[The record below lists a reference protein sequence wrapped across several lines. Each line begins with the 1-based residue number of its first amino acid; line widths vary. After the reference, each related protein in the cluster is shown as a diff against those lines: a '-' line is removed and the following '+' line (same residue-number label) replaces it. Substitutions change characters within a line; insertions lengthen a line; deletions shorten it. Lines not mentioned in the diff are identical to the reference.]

1 MVEREDYHYS
11 IRIATHDL
19 DVLHALRGLSQFA
32 QGEGSRATPWG
43 NTKEKHWGAAN
54 RTATFRFTRASYREE
69 FLKACERAL
78 RPDVWSEVQG
88 MRSDNDPAQPTD
100 RERGRV

>member
-1 MVEREDYHYS
+1 MVERTDYRYS
-11 IRIATHDL
+11 IRIWTRDL

-43 NTKEKHWGAAN
+43 NTKEHHWRSADQ
-54 RTATFRFTRASYREE
+54 TATFRFTRPRYRDV
-69 FLKACERAL
+69 FLKACEHTL
-78 RPDVWSEVQG
+78 RPDLWHEVEG
-88 MRSDNDPAQPTD
+88 TRSDNDPAQLTD